1 MGKLTDAEVVKAL
14 ECCSKGRWVCEEECP
29 RFKKG
34 ILKISDCRF
43 ELLEDALN
51 LSNRQNAEI
60 ERLNNELVSADEVIG
75 FQEAE
80 IERLKEFEWMYNDLN
95 K

>member
-1 MGKLTDAEVVKAL
+1 MEKLTDAEVVKAL
-14 ECCSKGRWVCEEECP
+14 EVCAYGRPDDCDNCQFSK
-29 RFKKG
+29 
-34 ILKISDCRF
+34 SYCRASLVG
-43 ELLEDALN
+43 EALDII
-51 LSNRQNAEI
+51 RRKDAEI

-75 FQEAE
+75 FREAE